1 MRELTICV
9 HDIALM
15 VVVFIEVGEIHLVAV
30 EGTLANASIDI
41 SILGTS
47 NCLGKDHVE
56 G

>member
-1 MRELTICV
+1 
-9 HDIALM
+9 M
-15 VVVFIEVGEIHLVAV
+15 VVVLIEVGEIHLVAI

-47 NCLGKDHVE
+47 HCLGKDHVE